1 MVGTLQGVKP
11 HSWPGYAWEAEPAA
25 TLSLQ
30 GLQFGGRALVKTGI
44 LGQFMIVGSANLWL
58 LSQNEGRAA

>member
-1 MVGTLQGVKP
+1 
-11 HSWPGYAWEAEPAA
+11 
-25 TLSLQ
+25 LQ